1 MSSAAEIL
9 VVFLSVAL
17 AVLIVLSIALVVLLI
32 KVTNRI
38 NEATKNI
45 RNSTSAIDEITQ
57 NIAKITSPVI
67 IGKAILSIFDRF
79 KGKNKGG
86 K

>member
-9 VVFLSVAL
+9 VIILAVAL
-17 AVLIVLSIALVVLLI
+17 EIFIILAVALVILLI

-45 RNSTSAIDEITQ
+45 RN
-57 NIAKITSPVI
+57 
-67 IGKAILSIFDRF
+67 
-79 KGKNKGG
+79 
-86 K
+86 